1 MWDKIQYAFLYSW
14 VKVHALL
21 PMRALYVLSDI
32 LYVLIYKIAGY
43 RVKVVRRNITASF
56 PDKSKAEWRQL
67 ERRFYHHFADYIVET
82 IKLAHISLD
91 EIQQRAYLKNPE
103 LVDQLMEKGH
113 TCFILT
119 MGHYG
124 NWEWFSGSTTRFE
137 DSRIYQIYRPLNN
150 KAFDK
155 LFADLRTQFGS
166 FGIKKNDT
174 IRDIIKLKQD
184 KTKSV
189 VIFLA
194 DQTPSKANLHYW
206 TEFLHQDT
214 AILTGPERIARK
226 LNLPVI
232 FLDTQ
237 KVKRGYYT
245 VDMKLI
251 TENHAEEP
259 ELRRHVYG
267 RPIVVGRKAW
277 IGAGA
282 TVLPGVTVGENA
294 IVAAGAVVT
303 GDVPANAIVGGV
315 PARVIRNIRQ

>member
-166 FGIKKNDT
+166 FGIKKKRYDT
-174 IRDIIKLKQD
+174 GYHQV
-184 KTKSV
+184 KTRQNQ
-189 VIFLA
+189 ICRHL
-194 DQTPSKANLHYW
+194 LG
-206 TEFLHQDT
+206 
-214 AILTGPERIARK
+214 GP
-226 LNLPVI
+226 
-232 FLDTQ
+232 DTQ
-237 KVKRGYYT
+237 QGQPALLDRVPSSRYSHINRSGAYRTETEPACDLPRYPKSKKRI
-245 VDMKLI
+245 L
-251 TENHAEEP
+251 H
-259 ELRRHVYG
+259 RRHEADYG
-267 RPIVVGRKAW
+267 ESKRDSGKLHHRAIR
-277 IGAGA
+277 
-282 TVLPGVTVGENA
+282 TTFRENDLA
-294 IVAAGAVVT
+294 
-303 GDVPANAIVGGV
+303 
-315 PARVIRNIRQ
+315 

>member
-56 PDKSKAEWRQL
+56 PDKSKAELRQL

-91 EIQQRAYLKNPE
+91 EIQRRAYLKNPD
-103 LVDQLMEKGH
+103 LVDQLMAKGH

-124 NWEWFSGSTTRFE
+124 NWEWFSGSTTRFK

-155 LFADLRTQFGS
+155 LFANLRTQFGS

-194 DQTPSKANLHYW
+194 DQTPSKANL
-206 TEFLHQDT
+206 
-214 AILTGPERIARK
+214 
-226 LNLPVI
+226 PVI

-251 TENHAEEP
+251 TENPKETP
-259 ELRRHVYG
+259 ENYITERYARLLEKMILR
-267 RPIVVGRKAW
+267 
-277 IGAGA
+277 
-282 TVLPGVTVGENA
+282 
-294 IVAAGAVVT
+294 
-303 GDVPANAIVGGV
+303 DPAYWLWTHKRWKHKHEQQG
-315 PARVIRNIRQ
+315 

>member
-155 LFADLRTQFGS
+155 LFADLRTRFGS

-245 VDMKLI
+245 VDSKQF
-251 TENHAEEP
+251 P
-259 ELRRHVYG
+259 RR
-267 RPIVVGRKAW
+267 
-277 IGAGA
+277 
-282 TVLPGVTVGENA
+282 
-294 IVAAGAVVT
+294 
-303 GDVPANAIVGGV
+303 
-315 PARVIRNIRQ
+315 

>member
-251 TENHAEEP
+251 TENPKETLENYITERYARLLEKMI
-259 ELRRHVYG
+259 LR
-267 RPIVVGRKAW
+267 
-277 IGAGA
+277 
-282 TVLPGVTVGENA
+282 
-294 IVAAGAVVT
+294 
-303 GDVPANAIVGGV
+303 DPAYWLWTHKRWKHKHEQQG
-315 PARVIRNIRQ
+315 

>member
-1 MWDKIQYAFLYSW
+1 MWNKIQYAFLYSW

-166 FGIKKNDT
+166 FGIKTLESKWIDSRQIEAARVALNRYMNRQGQVW
-174 IRDIIKLKQD
+174 IRIFPDKPITRKPADVRMGKGKGDPAGWVAPVTPGRILFEVEGVSFDIAKEGLRLCAQKLPV
-184 KTKSV
+184 KTKFIV
-189 VIFLA
+189 
-194 DQTPSKANLHYW
+194 
-206 TEFLHQDT
+206 
-214 AILTGPERIARK
+214 
-226 LNLPVI
+226 
-232 FLDTQ
+232 
-237 KVKRGYYT
+237 
-245 VDMKLI
+245 
-251 TENHAEEP
+251 
-259 ELRRHVYG
+259 RRDYD
-267 RPIVVGRKAW
+267 K
-277 IGAGA
+277 
-282 TVLPGVTVGENA
+282 NA
-294 IVAAGAVVT
+294 
-303 GDVPANAIVGGV
+303 
-315 PARVIRNIRQ
+315 

>member
-251 TENHAEEP
+251 TENPKETPASYITERYARLLEKMT
-259 ELRRHVYG
+259 LR
-267 RPIVVGRKAW
+267 
-277 IGAGA
+277 
-282 TVLPGVTVGENA
+282 
-294 IVAAGAVVT
+294 
-303 GDVPANAIVGGV
+303 DPAYWLWTHKRWKHKHEQQG
-315 PARVIRNIRQ
+315 

>member
-237 KVKRGYYT
+237 KVKKRI
-245 VDMKLI
+245 L
-251 TENHAEEP
+251 H
-259 ELRRHVYG
+259 RRHEADYG
-267 RPIVVGRKAW
+267 ESKRDSGKLHHRAIR
-277 IGAGA
+277 
-282 TVLPGVTVGENA
+282 TTFRENDLA
-294 IVAAGAVVT
+294 
-303 GDVPANAIVGGV
+303 
-315 PARVIRNIRQ
+315 

>member
-251 TENHAEEP
+251 MENPKETPENYITERYARLLEKMI
-259 ELRRHVYG
+259 LR
-267 RPIVVGRKAW
+267 
-277 IGAGA
+277 
-282 TVLPGVTVGENA
+282 
-294 IVAAGAVVT
+294 
-303 GDVPANAIVGGV
+303 DPAYWLWTHKRWKHKHEQQG
-315 PARVIRNIRQ
+315 

>member
-155 LFADLRTQFGS
+155 LIRRSSGHSSVLSAS
-166 FGIKKNDT
+166 MKNDT
-174 IRDIIKLKQD
+174 IRDIIKLKQ
-184 KTKSV
+184 TK
-189 VIFLA
+189 
-194 DQTPSKANLHYW
+194 PNLSS
-206 TEFLHQDT
+206 
-214 AILTGPERIARK
+214 ILLGGP
-226 LNLPVI
+226 
-232 FLDTQ
+232 DTQ
-237 KVKRGYYT
+237 QGQPALLDRVPSSRYSHINRSGAYRTETEPACDLPRYPKSKKRI
-245 VDMKLI
+245 L
-251 TENHAEEP
+251 H
-259 ELRRHVYG
+259 RRHEADYG
-267 RPIVVGRKAW
+267 ESKRDS
-277 IGAGA
+277 
-282 TVLPGVTVGENA
+282 GELHHRA
-294 IVAAGAVVT
+294 IRTTFRENDLA
-303 GDVPANAIVGGV
+303 
-315 PARVIRNIRQ
+315 

>member
-150 KAFDK
+150 KAFD
-155 LFADLRTQFGS
+155 L
-166 FGIKKNDT
+166 
-174 IRDIIKLKQD
+174 
-184 KTKSV
+184 
-189 VIFLA
+189 
-194 DQTPSKANLHYW
+194 
-206 TEFLHQDT
+206 
-214 AILTGPERIARK
+214 
-226 LNLPVI
+226 
-232 FLDTQ
+232 
-237 KVKRGYYT
+237 
-245 VDMKLI
+245 
-251 TENHAEEP
+251 
-259 ELRRHVYG
+259 
-267 RPIVVGRKAW
+267 
-277 IGAGA
+277 
-282 TVLPGVTVGENA
+282 
-294 IVAAGAVVT
+294 
-303 GDVPANAIVGGV
+303 
-315 PARVIRNIRQ
+315 

>member
-251 TENHAEEP
+251 TENPNETP
-259 ELRRHVYG
+259 ENYITERYARLLEKMILR
-267 RPIVVGRKAW
+267 
-277 IGAGA
+277 
-282 TVLPGVTVGENA
+282 
-294 IVAAGAVVT
+294 
-303 GDVPANAIVGGV
+303 DPAYWLWTHKRWKHKHEQQG
-315 PARVIRNIRQ
+315 

>member
-245 VDMKLI
+245 VDMRLI
-251 TENHAEEP
+251 RENHLTERYARLLEKMI
-259 ELRRHVYG
+259 LR
-267 RPIVVGRKAW
+267 
-277 IGAGA
+277 
-282 TVLPGVTVGENA
+282 
-294 IVAAGAVVT
+294 
-303 GDVPANAIVGGV
+303 DPAYWLWTHKRWKHKHEQQG
-315 PARVIRNIRQ
+315 

>member
-251 TENHAEEP
+251 TENAKETP
-259 ELRRHVYG
+259 ENYITERYARLLEKMILR
-267 RPIVVGRKAW
+267 
-277 IGAGA
+277 
-282 TVLPGVTVGENA
+282 
-294 IVAAGAVVT
+294 
-303 GDVPANAIVGGV
+303 DPAYWLWTHKRWKHKHEQQG
-315 PARVIRNIRQ
+315 

>member
-251 TENHAEEP
+251 TENPKETTENYITERYARLLEKMI
-259 ELRRHVYG
+259 LR
-267 RPIVVGRKAW
+267 
-277 IGAGA
+277 
-282 TVLPGVTVGENA
+282 
-294 IVAAGAVVT
+294 
-303 GDVPANAIVGGV
+303 DPAYWLWTHKRWKHKHEQQG
-315 PARVIRNIRQ
+315 

>member
-1 MWDKIQYAFLYSW
+1 MWDKIQYAILYSW
-14 VKVHALL
+14 VKVHSLL

-32 LYVLIYKIAGY
+32 LYALIYKIAGY

-56 PDKSKAEWRQL
+56 PDKSKEELRRL

-91 EIQQRAYLKNPE
+91 EIQRRAYLRNPE

-150 KAFDK
+150 KAFDR
-155 LFADLRTQFGS
+155 LFANLRTRFGS

-184 KTKSV
+184 KTRSV

-251 TENHAEEP
+251 TEIPKETP
-259 ELRRHVYG
+259 ENYITERYARLLEKMILR
-267 RPIVVGRKAW
+267 
-277 IGAGA
+277 
-282 TVLPGVTVGENA
+282 
-294 IVAAGAVVT
+294 
-303 GDVPANAIVGGV
+303 DPAYWLWTHKRWKHKHEQQG
-315 PARVIRNIRQ
+315 

>member
-251 TENHAEEP
+251 TKNPKETPENYITERYARLLEKMI
-259 ELRRHVYG
+259 LR
-267 RPIVVGRKAW
+267 
-277 IGAGA
+277 
-282 TVLPGVTVGENA
+282 
-294 IVAAGAVVT
+294 
-303 GDVPANAIVGGV
+303 DPAYWLWTHKRWKHKHEQQG
-315 PARVIRNIRQ
+315 

>member
-232 FLDTQ
+232 FLDNP
-237 KVKRGYYT
+237 KGKKRI
-245 VDMKLI
+245 L
-251 TENHAEEP
+251 H
-259 ELRRHVYG
+259 RRHEADYG
-267 RPIVVGRKAW
+267 ESKRDS
-277 IGAGA
+277 
-282 TVLPGVTVGENA
+282 GELHHRA
-294 IVAAGAVVT
+294 IRTTFRENDLA
-303 GDVPANAIVGGV
+303 
-315 PARVIRNIRQ
+315 

>member
-1 MWDKIQYAFLYSW
+1 MWNKIQYAFLYSW

-251 TENHAEEP
+251 TENP
-259 ELRRHVYG
+259 ENYITERYARLLEKMILR
-267 RPIVVGRKAW
+267 
-277 IGAGA
+277 
-282 TVLPGVTVGENA
+282 
-294 IVAAGAVVT
+294 
-303 GDVPANAIVGGV
+303 DPAYWLWTHKRWKHKHEQQG
-315 PARVIRNIRQ
+315 